1 MIFTIIFKN
10 KLMMNLEY
18 IIENSG
24 DSILEC
30 YKYSGGLLS
39 INIDLGNLNKK
50 VLIQIKTDS
59 ISFNNY
65 YLDKNEDIFRTCRI
79 EVQDLSKF
87 LTIDNNIYVPSNS
100 FGKFMNEKRQNF
112 HLAYGEKIIK
122 MKYIF
127 SLVGYDMLLSCLMSD
142 MDCITLEEIN

>member
-1 MIFTIIFKN
+1 
-10 KLMMNLEY
+10 MNLEY

>member
-1 MIFTIIFKN
+1 MIFTITFKN

-39 INIDLGNLNKK
+39 INIDLVDLNKK
-50 VLIQIKTDS
+50 MLIQIKTDS
-59 ISFNNY
+59 MSFNNN
-65 YLDKNEDIFRTCRI
+65 YLDKNEDIFRTCKI

-87 LTIDNNIYVPSNS
+87 LTVNNNIYVPSNS

-112 HLAYGEKIIK
+112 HLAYVEKIIK

-127 SLVGYDMLLSCLMSD
+127 
-142 MDCITLEEIN
+142 